1 MKSRSIRVMTIVHTH
16 CLGVY
21 QRPVAPLRE
30 RLCVLSQSNAF
41 DDFSMRSRV
50 PKKKVFSLS
59 QSQSDSSQS
68 LLLRAG
74 NRKRGVK
81 RTHVL
86 HARHSISASQ
96 HTNTLTL
103 TQTDTH
109 THTHTPRRSHAEKQ
123 KTEKKTS
130 RDDITVFFARNGV
143 DWQ

>member
-59 QSQSDSSQS
+59 QSDSSQS
-68 LLLRAG
+68 LSLASG

-96 HTNTLTL
+96 HTHTYTY
-103 TQTDTH
+103 TQTDTDTH
-109 THTHTPRRSHAEKQ
+109 THRHTHTAALARR
-123 KTEKKTS
+123 KTKDRKEN
-130 RDDITVFFARNGV
+130 ITR
-143 DWQ
+143 